1 MKRAR
6 NSKAIARGAALLL
19 AVLTLLILPICN
31 RWRQNN
37 TAAWQVQGGE
47 GVIRLHVRASGD
59 SPAEQRFKMALVAQV
74 RRFFSDKALHP
85 GKNYSIYLDFLR
97 CNLPALEKEL
107 QRFAGESAQ
116 KVPVTVKLCRENFPL
131 RTYGRRIYPAGSYSA
146 LVVTVGEGSGEN
158 WWCLL
163 FPPLCLPPAEIEDE
177 IAVHGEPNSGESVP
191 ATPGTPPLEKEKA
204 PASAAWQSKIWELF
218 KRRGQSIVEKAE
230 QIFYN

>member
-1 MKRAR
+1 MKKAK
-6 NSKAIARGAALLL
+6 NSKAAAWGAALLL
-19 AVLTLLILPICN
+19 AVLILLNPLICD
-31 RWRQNN
+31 RFGQNS

-47 GVIRLHVRASGD
+47 RIIRLHVRASGD

-74 RRFFSDKALHP
+74 RQFLSDRAFSP
-85 GKNYSIYLDFLR
+85 GDSYSGYRDLLCR
-97 CNLPALEKEL
+97 NLPALEKDL
-107 QRFAGESAQ
+107 RRFAGESAV
-116 KVPVTVKLCRENFPL
+116 KAPVTVKLCREDFPL

-177 IAVHGEPNSGESVP
+177 KTGPGEPGSGELES
-191 ATPGTPPLEKEKA
+191 ASPGKAPPGEEKA
-204 PASAAWQSKIWELF
+204 PAPAGWRSKFWELLR
-218 KRRGQSIVEKAE
+218 RRGQSIVEKAE